1 MNWKRDNRDGRGNDN
16 RFRILERRIEELEK
30 RLAREKSLFLDEDMK
45 ARGLK

>member
-1 MNWKRDNRDGRGNDN
+1 MNWKREHTDGRDRDN
-16 RFRILERRIEELEK
+16 RFRLLERRIEELEK